1 MKRKMYTMMVETLE
15 YFEIKME
22 SKRNWAVLGFPLLL
36 LTLKMAAHY
45 FFSIQYPKL
54 FQSEESVKARANQ
67 LALDK
72 ILFFIEKLFDPGNIN
87 GRFIFL
93 ESDIDGEKG
102 NFIKDKKFIRKRIF
116 GTSPAL
122 NLVLTDPKNG
132 KTRSIMA
139 KNAQIDQQNG
149 TLSDN
154 AYLKDER
161 IDKQSQQ
168 KLLSLALHKIK
179 VRIEELN
186 GPNSVINL

>member
-1 MKRKMYTMMVETLE
+1 VKSEENAKLIGVFLHLAYWSIFGGVNPIQVDRLVKRKMYTMMVETLE

-22 SKRNWAVLGFPLLL
+22 SKRNWSILGLPLLL

-45 FFSIQYPKL
+45 FFSIQYPRL
-54 FQSEESVKARANQ
+54 FQSEETVKARANE

-72 ILFFIEKLFDPGNIN
+72 ILFFVEKLFDQGNIN

-102 NFIKDKKFIRKRIF
+102 NFIKDKKYIRKRIF

-139 KNAQIDQQNG
+139 KNTQIDQQDG
-149 TLSDN
+149 TLNDQI
-154 AYLKDER
+154 YLK
-161 IDKQSQQ
+161 
-168 KLLSLALHKIK
+168 
-179 VRIEELN
+179 N
-186 GPNSVINL
+186 